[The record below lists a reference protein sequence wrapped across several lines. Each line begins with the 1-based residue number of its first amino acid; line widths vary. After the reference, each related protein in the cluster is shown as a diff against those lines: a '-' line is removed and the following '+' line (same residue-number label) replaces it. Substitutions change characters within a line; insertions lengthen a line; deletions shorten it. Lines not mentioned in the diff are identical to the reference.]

1 MDFIYP
7 AVFHQTESGGYKAYF
22 PDLECCTAEGDTLF
36 DVLDNANAAARDW
49 LTVELEEENVQLPP
63 VSDESDITLKENE
76 FVRNILVNI
85 RFYEGWDE

>member
-1 MDFIYP
+1 MKFIYP

-49 LTVELEEENVQLPP
+49 LTV
-63 VSDESDITLKENE
+63 
-76 FVRNILVNI
+76 
-85 RFYEGWDE
+85 